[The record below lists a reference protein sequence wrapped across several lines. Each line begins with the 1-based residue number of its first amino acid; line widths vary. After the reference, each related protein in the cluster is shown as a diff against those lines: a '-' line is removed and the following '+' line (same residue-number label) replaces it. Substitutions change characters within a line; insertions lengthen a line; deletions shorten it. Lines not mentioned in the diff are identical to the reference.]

1 MSKKRSNR
9 NNNKVLKS
17 LKQKRLKAH
26 RGTHTGTGQRG
37 NPYRPHSPN
46 SASHKQQFGDESG
59 PPPGQEGGGGGGGST
74 PPAEKTEDLNLKTD
88 AGTIEATISN
98 KEAPIGIDISPKKTP
113 EVKKADVAKLDV
125 GDVRSW
131 QPSYFQ
137 EQAGIS
143 TDVKEVADPE
153 DIKAEDARVTRAY
166 RKAAGVRDAATPTE
180 FEAGQ
185 YTATE
190 AEDLAPT
197 KAAQGTVSD
206 EAVAD
211 PDEIRTLTERA
222 VGAKTT
228 AEEKESVLAR
238 DATFVVNPKSLVPSV
253 TGEDVNVSPTSE
265 AEKQTRKQILGNP
278 APDGDEAVIND
289 VVGYEAYQRRT
300 VKGTAAKSGAADA
313 IAAIGELPPDI
324 SAAIVEDPATV
335 EAQIDTEPVE
345 VQAAVAALPREAL
358 VSSQMETLLASM
370 EEGETPVW
378 ARPALAAVEQQ
389 LARRGLSTS
398 TVGRDALF
406 NSIIQS
412 ALPMA
417 QSNAQALQARAA
429 QNLSNQQQANI
440 EQSRQG
446 MQLRM
451 ANLANRQTAES
462 QTAANAQQMAVLQSN
477 FQQQATVLSAQ
488 QQQQTRTQNLNNRQQ
503 AAILRSQNQQAI
515 NAQNLGNEQ
524 QMELAN
530 LQVEANTLKD
540 NQSAVNRERLAEMQV
555 AADFLSKNAAFKQQM
570 ELANLSNDQQMR
582 LANLSSLNQSARD
595 NLNAAQQTELANLNA
610 TLQTNLLQAKIAESM
625 GIAQLNVDQQRA
637 ITNASTFAR
646 IDMTKFNAE
655 QQVELAN
662 SKAMQ
667 TLVLADLSNEQ
678 QATLQNAT
686 ALASMDMATIDQR
699 TKIAVTNAQSF
710 LAMDMAN
717 LNNRQQAKMFDQQ
730 SKQQRILSD
739 QAASN
744 AAKQFNATSENQVNQ
759 FLTSTEANMNQ
770 FNATQRNA
778 MSQFNATESNRISA
792 INANN
797 AIEVSKFNASLD
809 AQVNQFNVQMDLQR
823 DTWNAANAQAVE
835 QSNIEWRRKSNTMD
849 TAAQNASNML
859 NAQQT
864 FQMDSAEMAFLWQ
877 TLRDEAT
884 YIRQSYESDQQRKTT
899 LYATALAN
907 EVGASGENNSDSI
920 DDLFSLING
929 IIG

>member
-143 TDVKEVADPE
+143 TDVKEVADPK
-153 DIKAEDARVTRAY
+153 DIKAEDAKATKAY

-180 FEAGQ
+180 FEAGE

-253 TGEDVNVSPTSE
+253 TGEDVNVSPTPE
-265 AEKQTRKQILGNP
+265 AEKQTRRDITGTP

-300 VKGTAAKSGAADA
+300 VKGTAAKGGAADA

-345 VQAAVAALPREAL
+345 VQAAVAALPTEAL

-530 LQVEANTLKD
+530 LQVEANTL
-540 NQSAVNRERLAEMQV
+540 
-555 AADFLSKNAAFKQQM
+555 
-570 ELANLSNDQQMR
+570 
-582 LANLSSLNQSARD
+582 
-595 NLNAAQQTELANLNA
+595 
-610 TLQTNLLQAKIAESM
+610 
-625 GIAQLNVDQQRA
+625 
-637 ITNASTFAR
+637 
-646 IDMTKFNAE
+646 
-655 QQVELAN
+655 
-662 SKAMQ
+662 
-667 TLVLADLSNEQ
+667 
-678 QATLQNAT
+678 
-686 ALASMDMATIDQR
+686 
-699 TKIAVTNAQSF
+699 
-710 LAMDMAN
+710 
-717 LNNRQQAKMFDQQ
+717 
-730 SKQQRILSD
+730 
-739 QAASN
+739 
-744 AAKQFNATSENQVNQ
+744 
-759 FLTSTEANMNQ
+759 
-770 FNATQRNA
+770 
-778 MSQFNATESNRISA
+778 
-792 INANN
+792 
-797 AIEVSKFNASLD
+797 
-809 AQVNQFNVQMDLQR
+809 
-823 DTWNAANAQAVE
+823 
-835 QSNIEWRRKSNTMD
+835 
-849 TAAQNASNML
+849 
-859 NAQQT
+859 
-864 FQMDSAEMAFLWQ
+864 
-877 TLRDEAT
+877 
-884 YIRQSYESDQQRKTT
+884 
-899 LYATALAN
+899 
-907 EVGASGENNSDSI
+907 
-920 DDLFSLING
+920 
-929 IIG
+929 